1 MRALKRILLALAS
14 WVVVTGCGPDVPA
27 VSQADT
33 LRAYQPH
40 FVEVRRKL
48 LQVKSLLPAAR
59 VGSASCAVPA
69 PLNPK
74 FMYTTEYDVRTGQSA
89 NNVEIISERALTDPD
104 TQVKYMD
111 AFEYDPTQ
119 LIEALRWTGPHGPL
133 GDNQI
138 ELLPP
143 AATWNEDDDRKLR
156 TKLDIGLNTRYALV
170 LRTIEY
176 TPPQRIDEPTRKEFY
191 SRIEADAFVVDL
203 HQVALLCS
211 FTADAE
217 YSDFAVL
224 YNNRTSWSATMY
236 ENMAGSLGYQ
246 IIKHLEQLT
255 GGTVGKPK

>member
-1 MRALKRILLALAS
+1 VRTLKRILLVLAL
-14 WVVVTGCGPDVPA
+14 WGVVAGCGPDAPA

-33 LRAYQPH
+33 LRSYQPR
-40 FVEVRRKL
+40 FEEIRRKL
-48 LQVKSLLPAAR
+48 AQVKSLLPAAK

-74 FMYTTEYDVRTGQSA
+74 LTYTTDYDVRTGQST

-104 TQVKYMD
+104 TRVKYMD

-119 LIEALRWTGPHGPL
+119 LIEAVRWTGPRGPL

-143 AATWNEDDDRKLR
+143 AGTWDEEDDRRLR

-176 TPPQRIDEPTRKEFY
+176 TPPQRIDEPARKEFY
-191 SRIEADAFVVDL
+191 SRMVADAFVVDL
-203 HQVALLCS
+203 QQVAVLCS
-211 FTADAE
+211 FTAEAE

-236 ENMAGSLGYQ
+236 ENMASSVGRQ
-246 IIKHLEQLT
+246 IVEHLEKLT